1 MNPPDSSEEMIR
13 LTIDGRPA
21 RVPAGTS
28 IYDAA
33 TQVYVRKA
41 GDLNPIPLLCHREH
55 MEPVAVC
62 RVCVVNVRLND
73 REEFRLAPSCQRE
86 VGEGMEVET
95 HLTNARV
102 ESSVKM
108 LTELL
113 LADYPTLENAKA
125 IRGTG
130 IERRALG
137 NDELVTIAERFDI
150 RGSRFPLPG
159 NRRPTDDSSM
169 VIAVDHNA
177 CILCDR
183 CIRACNEIRDNNV
196 IGRAGKGYETHIAFD
211 LDAPMGDSSCVACG
225 ECMISCPTG
234 ALLSKHRV
242 LDTHELP
249 PGTVPTDELEH
260 HPLFAG
266 VSKAFLDFNAGAVVR
281 RHYKAGEAICREG
294 DYGATA
300 FYIEEGEVEIFIS
313 SPFKHVKNQ
322 RRGGSWNPFSLI
334 RRSFLAGRGEDR
346 RDDELDTHY
355 ITIDAPV
362 VLQYDKPVATMG
374 SGAIFGEMAC
384 MSSYPRSA
392 TVVSK
397 SDCSLLEIGRNVLYI
412 LQRGKYSKAQLDE
425 RYRQNALD
433 NHLRGVTVFTR
444 MVSNEEEF
452 RRLVEFLRPRV
463 DLVRV
468 NNGEV
473 IFRQGDPADAFY
485 LVRVGFVKVSQERP
499 GGEFVFTYLGPGK
512 SFGEIGLMG
521 HISQI
526 RALAP
531 PGIRTATCTALDHV
545 DLVRIDGEDFK
556 ELLELFPNVRAS
568 FIEYARDILEQNAEM
583 LSQVSENSLGEFLQ
597 QGLMNAQSVL
607 VLDLEK
613 CTRCDECTKAC
624 ADSHH
629 GVTRLIREGLRFEKY
644 LVASSCRSCLD
655 PYCMV
660 GCPVNSIRRRGSL
673 EILIEDWCI
682 GCGKCAENCPYG
694 NINMHPF
701 PTGEKRFDVD
711 LGRKV
716 PVVQTKATTCDLCRE
731 LDGQP
736 SCVYACPHDAAH
748 RMKGSE
754 LARELNIITTDPT
767 LSR

>member
-1 MNPPDSSEEMIR
+1 MSSANGDGDRTVR
-13 LTIDGRPA
+13 LTIDGKSV
-21 RVPAGTS
+21 RVPAGTT

-33 TQVYVRKA
+33 TQVFVKQA
-41 GDLNPIPLLCHREH
+41 GDRNPIPILCHREF
-55 MEPVAVC
+55 MTPVAVC
-62 RVCVVNVRLND
+62 RVCAVNVRNNG

-86 VGEGMEVET
+86 VAEGMEVET
-95 HLTNARV
+95 HLKNERV
-102 ESSVKM
+102 EKSVKM

-113 LADYPTLENAKA
+113 LADYPDLEDAKA
-125 IRGTG
+125 ARPESKRGRG
-130 IERRALG
+130 QG
-137 NDELVTIAERFDI
+137 NDELVAIAEHFGVH
-150 RGSRFPLPG
+150 GSRFP
-159 NRRPTDDSSM
+159 RPAKHRPVDESSM

-183 CIRACNEIRDNNV
+183 CIRACNDIRDNNV
-196 IGRAGKGYETHIAFD
+196 IGRTGKGYQTRIAFD
-211 LDAPMGDSSCVACG
+211 LDVPMGDSSCVACG
-225 ECMISCPTG
+225 ECMINCPTG
-234 ALLSKHRV
+234 ALLSKHSV
-242 LDTHELP
+242 IEEEKLP
-249 PGTVPTDELEH
+249 PGTVRAEELAD
-260 HPLFAG
+260 HPLFTG
-266 VSKAFLDFNAGAVVR
+266 VSKAFLDFNEGAVIR
-281 RHYKAGEAICREG
+281 RHFKKGDVICREG
-294 DYGATA
+294 DYDATA
-300 FYIEEGEVEIFIS
+300 FYIEDGEVEIRIS

-322 RRGGSWNPFSLI
+322 NRGGSWNPLALF
-334 RRSFLAGRGEDR
+334 RRSLLAGRGEDR
-346 RDDELDTHY
+346 REDEMDTQF

-362 VLQYDKPVATMG
+362 VLRYDKPVATMG
-374 SGAIFGEMAC
+374 PGAIFGEMAC

-392 TVVSK
+392 TVIAQD
-397 SDCSLLEIGRNVLYI
+397 DCSMLEIGRNVLYI

-444 MVSNEEEF
+444 MVPDEEEF
-452 RRLVEFLRPRV
+452 KKLVEFLRPRV

-485 LVRVGFVKVSQERP
+485 LIRIGFVKVSQERP
-499 GGEFVFTYLGPGK
+499 GGEHVLTYLGPGK

-521 HISQI
+521 HIPEI
-526 RALAP
+526 RSLAP

-545 DLVRIDGEDFK
+545 DLVKIKGEDFR
-556 ELLELFPNVRAS
+556 LLLQQFPNVKAS
-568 FIEYARDILEQNAEM
+568 FIEYAIEILEQNEQM
-583 LSQVSENSLGEFLQ
+583 LKQVTEDSLGDFLQ

-613 CTRCDECTKAC
+613 CTRCDDCTKAC
-624 ADSHH
+624 ADTHD
-629 GVTRLIREGLRFEKY
+629 GVTRLIREGLRFDKF

-660 GCPVNSIRRRGSL
+660 GCPVNSIRRRGSM
-673 EILIEDWCI
+673 EIIIEDWCI

-701 PTGEKRFDVD
+701 PTGQKVKDEQT
-711 LGRKV
+711 GRKI
-716 PVVQTKATTCDLCRE
+716 PVVQQKATTCDLCRE

-754 LARELNIITTDPT
+754 LARALEIVVP
-767 LSR
+767 SPSVR